1 METITSG
8 ETIMDLVHLDQW
20 LHQIKESIVVVIDFQ
35 IHLVVARFLS
45 EVQIIVKQKMIACGD
60 EVVILLRNMDIDMD
74 IDIEVNH
81 LKNEQ

>member
-1 METITSG
+1 
-8 ETIMDLVHLDQW
+8 
-20 LHQIKESIVVVIDFQ
+20 VVIDFQ